1 MQEDRSLR
9 HLLPRYFLHGLL
21 FSVVLFLLIFAWAFI
36 TVTLVFIGFFLGVY
50 VGFVLGLIIGVVL
63 LVFIFGGFNTYLMQ
77 EIWKVSVK
85 TNWFGLFTHGLA
97 LFLILLLVSIPTIVV
112 SRLAPN
118 VVVYVVL
125 FVVYCFVYGYVAKAV
140 GGSWIGRADR

>member
-1 MQEDRSLR
+1 MEEDRSLG

-21 FSVVLFLLIFAWAFI
+21 FNVILFLLIFAWAFI
-36 TVTLVFIGFFLGVY
+36 MVTLVFVGFFLGVY
-50 VGFVLGLIIGVVL
+50 VGFVLGLVVGIVL

-97 LFLILLLVSIPTIVV
+97 LFLILLLVSIPSMVV

-125 FVVYCFVYGYVAKAV
+125 FVVYCFVDGYVAKAV